1 MVSLRLFW
9 DPKTLS
15 GLGLSLKGVG
25 FRAPNIQTD
34 KPVYPGSCGE
44 WITLRCSQDEV
55 WMCVEGLRV
64 CCFSQL
70 GTLYPSGIPILRCS
84 VGAWQV
90 PSVPS
95 SSCSWTACTCKMCRY
110 ESGRLHILLISS
122 SGFGLQN
129 RTRQPSIDLGAPQKA
144 QRALAILFPKLN
156 PLFNSFSVF
165 FSI

>member
-1 MVSLRLFW
+1 MVSLRLFR

-70 GTLYPSGIPILRCS
+70 GTPYPSGVPILRCS

-95 SSCSWTACTCKMCRY
+95 SSCSWTLARAKCADMSPADYIFSLFQALGLGCNI
-110 ESGRLHILLISS
+110 GLVNPALIWVRDRKHKEP
-122 SGFGLQN
+122 LQSCF
-129 RTRQPSIDLGAPQKA
+129 RS
-144 QRALAILFPKLN
+144 
-156 PLFNSFSVF
+156 
-165 FSI
+165 